1 MQYPVLDL
9 LGTSLIPELC
19 PDIPAGPARH
29 EHLVLILITAI
40 RAFPDQLPCLIFP
53 DDDLSVIAA
62 AFTEIALRV
71 QLRVHNILIDKL
83 HHRQDRRNIVLHIR
97 HLNITDRTAR
107 RQLLEVRLELQ
118 LLKCINLL

>member
-19 PDIPAGPARH
+19 PDIPAGPACH

-40 RAFPDQLPCLIFP
+40 RAFPDQLPGLILP
-53 DDDLSVIAA
+53 DNDLSVIAA

-83 HHRQDRRNIVLHIR
+83 HHRQDQIGRAHV
-97 HLNITDRTAR
+97 
-107 RQLLEVRLELQ
+107 
-118 LLKCINLL
+118 